1 MLIVI
6 SVELDYC
13 YGVVPLFTK
22 GIQQK
27 KTIGC

>member
-6 SVELDYC
+6 SVELD

-27 KTIGC
+27 KMIGS